1 MRSAWKREGVTTRK
15 WFISLESVVRPVSF
29 VALVPVIAFCVQ
41 CCIDRCMQSH
51 LSIYQQFVLFLCISL
66 ICFCCR
72 RASIVWNMPKMKRK
86 KPRHWVFSNA
96 SEGGWGGLLESYP
109 HSNSGWYVVV
119 SWCFCLGI
127 LEEDFFGGV
136 QAALLST
143 PSISCWTMAKPQ
155 S

>member
-1 MRSAWKREGVTTRK
+1 MRSAWKREGVITRK

-29 VALVPVIAFCVQ
+29 VALVPVIALCVQ

-51 LSIYQQFVLFLCISL
+51 LSIYQQFVLLLCISL

-86 KPRHWVFSNA
+86 SHVTGFFPTLQKVDEVDFWNLTLIAIVDDMLWFLDVFVW
-96 SEGGWGGLLESYP
+96 GFWKRIFWGGP
-109 HSNSGWYVVV
+109 
-119 SWCFCLGI
+119 
-127 LEEDFFGGV
+127 
-136 QAALLST
+136 LST